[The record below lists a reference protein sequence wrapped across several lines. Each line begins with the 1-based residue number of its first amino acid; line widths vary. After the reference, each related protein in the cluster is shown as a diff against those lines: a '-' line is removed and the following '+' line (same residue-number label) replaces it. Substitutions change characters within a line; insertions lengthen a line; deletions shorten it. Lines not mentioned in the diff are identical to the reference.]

1 MYGTGYGT
9 LGTCMGTVHWVHGYG
24 TLGTWVRY
32 GYGTGT
38 VRVGYGYGAGTVGVR
53 YVGMVCGYG
62 TWVRYMCHLRGCG
75 ARVHTCDKVSSSQ
88 LLFHR
93 YCMGRVG
100 MGWEGQ
106 RPLSWVLIK

>member
-1 MYGTGYGT
+1 MCTVQGTVHWVHAWVRYIGY
-9 LGTCMGTVHWVHGYG
+9 MGTVHWVH
-24 TLGTWVRY
+24 

-75 ARVHTCDKVSSSQ
+75 ARVHTCDKVGSSQ